1 MPLYEFAC
9 TGCGGQVEL
18 LVKMGTEETK
28 CPACGKTMRK
38 QMSAPNF
45 HLSGHNWYRD
55 HYGLKQGKK
64 KKGGPK
70 KDA

>member
-9 TGCGGQVEL
+9 SHCGEQVEL

-38 QMSAPNF
+38 QISASNF
-45 HLSGHNWYRD
+45 HLSGHRWYKD
-55 HYGLKQGKK
+55 GYGLHANKK